1 MNIKITADSTCDL
14 SPQLIEQHHI
24 TVLPLSVGMGGASY
38 LDGIEATPADIYAHV
53 EKCGELPVTAAVNVE
68 QYYQCFSK
76 YAKEYDAVIHVNLGS
91 DFSSCHQNARL
102 AASELDNVYVV
113 DSQNLST
120 GNGTVA
126 LRAAELAESG
136 MEPLQIVHELEELVS
151 HVDTSFILEQVAY
164 LHKGGRCSAV
174 AALGANL
181 LKLKPC
187 IEVKNGKMG
196 VGKKY
201 RGSFEKCLR
210 EYIHDRLEGREDL
223 NLSRIFI
230 THSGLDEEYLK
241 IAQDTIRE
249 LQPFREICITVAGC
263 TISSHCGPGTLGI
276 VYATK

>member
-14 SPQLIEQHHI
+14 SPQQIEQHHI
-24 TVLPLSVGMGGASY
+24 TVIPLSVGMGGKYY
-38 LDGIEATPADIYAHV
+38 LDGVEATPADIFAHV
-53 EKCGELPVTAAVNVE
+53 ADCGELPVTAAVNVE

-91 DFSSCHQNARL
+91 GFSSCHQNARL

-136 MEPLQIVHELEELVS
+136 MEPLQIVRELEELVK

-187 IEVKNGKMG
+187 IEVKDGKMG

-201 RGSFEKCLR
+201 RGSYEKCLR
-210 EYIHDRLEGREDL
+210 EYIRDRLEGREDL
-223 NLSRIFI
+223 DLSRIFI
-230 THSGLDEEYLK
+230 SHSGLDEEYLK
-241 IAQDTIRE
+241 IAKDTVRE
-249 LQPFREICITVAGC
+249 LQPFREICFTVVGC